1 MLLKFK
7 IKARAKRDSPL
18 ERGKEC
24 VLYSANTPLQ
34 PHHHTRPLSR
44 GELYQHNSFRG
55 FRLLTLLLLLSAAAF
70 AQTEKKAFKIV
81 PLGVLGGI
89 DESNLSAYMVAPT
102 GSNAYICMDAG
113 TLHYGLEQAVKN
125 KVFNIPAE
133 QVLKKYIKGYFIS
146 HSHLDHIAGL
156 LINAP
161 DDSTKNIYAF
171 ADCINTIKTHYF
183 TWESWGN
190 FANEGEAPQL
200 KKYTYKVLTPG
211 VEIEAANTSLKV
223 KPFPLSH
230 SNLTSTAFLI
240 NSNNNYLLYL
250 GDVGP
255 DEIEKSHNMQ
265 ALWQAIA
272 PLIKSKQLK
281 GMMIEVSFPDE
292 QPDKTLFGHFTPKWL
307 MTELTELSK
316 LTGPDALKN
325 FNLVVVHVKPPQI
338 SIDKIKAQL
347 KAENK
352 LGLNLIYPVQG
363 KELDL

>member
-1 MLLKFK
+1 MRFK
-7 IKARAKRDSPL
+7 LI
-18 ERGKEC
+18 
-24 VLYSANTPLQ
+24 
-34 PHHHTRPLSR
+34 
-44 GELYQHNSFRG
+44 
-55 FRLLTLLLLLSAAAF
+55 TLLLVLSIPVF
-70 AQTEKKAFKIV
+70 AQTSKKAFKIV

-113 TLHYGLEQAVKN
+113 TLHYGIEQAVKN
-125 KVFNIPAE
+125 KVFTIPAD

-171 ADCINTIKTHYF
+171 ADCINIIKTHYF

-200 KKYTYKVLTPG
+200 KKYTYQVLLPG
-211 VEIEAANTSLKV
+211 IEVQAASTAMKV

-250 GDVGP
+250 GDTGP

-272 PLIKSKQLK
+272 SLIKSKQLK
-281 GMMIEVSFPDE
+281 GIMIEVSFPNE
-292 QPDKTLFGHFTPKWL
+292 QPDKTLFGHYTPKWL
-307 MTELTELSK
+307 MAELGELSK
-316 LTGPDALKN
+316 LTGPAALKN
-325 FNLVVVHVKPPQI
+325 FNIVVTHVKPPLA
-338 SIDKIKAQL
+338 SIAKIKAQL

-363 KELDL
+363 KQLDL